1 MLDFLD
7 AVSALILLSAFLLM
21 VGKRVISYIRFFR
34 LQSLLIAVGA
44 GVMGVVSLRTTG
56 RFDLLLVC
64 AIIIAIKVIYIPNF
78 LKKVYSR
85 GEHTVEKDFFLN
97 IPLLTLISCGIVLFV
112 YFIVNQVQLLTA
124 DEINTQVVISISV
137 VLMGTFFMITRKNAI
152 DQIIGFL
159 TIENGLF
166 VTALFATHG
175 MPFIIDLGIFV
186 DLLTGVLVMGLMTF
200 KINENFD
207 STNVNKLKNLRG

>member
-64 AIIIAIKVIYIPNF
+64 AIIIALKVIYIPNF

-85 GEHTVEKDFFLN
+85 VEHTVEKDFFLN

>member
-1 MLDFLD
+1 M
-7 AVSALILLSAFLLM
+7 
-21 VGKRVISYIRFFR
+21 
-34 LQSLLIAVGA
+34 
-44 GVMGVVSLRTTG
+44 
-56 RFDLLLVC
+56 
-64 AIIIAIKVIYIPNF
+64 
-78 LKKVYSR
+78 
-85 GEHTVEKDFFLN
+85 EKDFFLN

>member
-1 MLDFLD
+1 MIDFLD
-7 AVSALILLSAFLLM
+7 AVSVLILLSAFLLM
-21 VGKRVISYIRFFR
+21 VGKRVTSYIRFFR

-44 GVMGVVSLRTTG
+44 GVMGFATLQSTG

-64 AIIIAIKVIYIPNF
+64 AIIIALKVIYIPKF
-78 LKKVYSR
+78 LKNVY
-85 GEHTVEKDFFLN
+85 GQVEHNVEKDFFLN
-97 IPLLTLISCGIVLFV
+97 IPLLTIISCGIVLFV
-112 YFIVNQVQLLTA
+112 YFIVSNIALLSA
-124 DEINTQVVISISV
+124 DEINTQVIISISV

-207 STNVNKLKNLRG
+207 STNINKLKNLRG

>member
-1 MLDFLD
+1 M
-7 AVSALILLSAFLLM
+7 
-21 VGKRVISYIRFFR
+21 
-34 LQSLLIAVGA
+34 
-44 GVMGVVSLRTTG
+44 
-56 RFDLLLVC
+56 
-64 AIIIAIKVIYIPNF
+64 
-78 LKKVYSR
+78 
-85 GEHTVEKDFFLN
+85 EKDFFLN
-97 IPLLTLISCGIVLFV
+97 IPLLTIISCGIVLFV
-112 YFIVNQVQLLTA
+112 YFIVSNIALLSA
-124 DEINTQVVISISV
+124 DEINTQVIISISV

-207 STNVNKLKNLRG
+207 STNINKLKNLRG

>member
-1 MLDFLD
+1 MTDFLD
-7 AVSALILLSAFLLM
+7 AVSALILLSTFLLM
-21 VGKRVISYIRFFR
+21 VGKRVVSYIRFFR

-44 GVMGVVSLRTTG
+44 GVMGFVSLRSTG

-64 AIIIAIKVIYIPNF
+64 AIIVALKVIYIPNF
-78 LKKVYSR
+78 LKKVY
-85 GEHTVEKDFFLN
+85 GGVEHPVEKDFFLN

-112 YFIVNQVQLLTA
+112 YFIVNQVQMLAA
-124 DEINTQVVISISV
+124 DDINTQVVISISV

>member
-1 MLDFLD
+1 MIDFLD

-44 GVMGVVSLRTTG
+44 GVMGVVSLRATG

-64 AIIIAIKVIYIPNF
+64 AIIVALKVIYIPNF

-85 GEHTVEKDFFLN
+85 VEHTVEKDFFLN

-112 YFIVNQVQLLTA
+112 YFIVNQVQLLAA

>member
-64 AIIIAIKVIYIPNF
+64 AIIIALKVIYIPNF

-85 GEHTVEKDFFLN
+85 VEHTVEKDFFLN

-112 YFIVNQVQLLTA
+112 YFIVNQVQLLAA

>member
-1 MLDFLD
+1 MIDFLD

-64 AIIIAIKVIYIPNF
+64 AIIVALKVIYIPNF

-85 GEHTVEKDFFLN
+85 VDHTVEKDFFLN

-112 YFIVNQVQLLTA
+112 YFIVNQVQLLAA

>member
-1 MLDFLD
+1 MANFLD

-21 VGKRVISYIRFFR
+21 AGKRVSSYIRMFR
-34 LQSLLIAVGA
+34 LQSFLIALGA
-44 GVMGVVSLRTTG
+44 GVMGFATLGATG
-56 RFDLLLVC
+56 RFDLLIVC
-64 AIIIAIKVIYIPNF
+64 AIILALKVIVIPKF
-78 LKKVYSR
+78 LKRVYSR
-85 GEHTVEKDFFLN
+85 VEHNVEKDFFLN
-97 IPLLTLISCGIVLFV
+97 IPLLVLISCGIVIFV
-112 YFIVNQVQLLTA
+112 YFIVNHIAVLSDT
-124 DEINTQVVISISV
+124 EINTRVVISISV
-137 VLMGTFFMITRKNAI
+137 VLMGTFFMITRKHAI

-207 STNVNKLKNLRG
+207 STNINKLKNLRG